1 MLTADRQ
8 RGLALIAVLW
18 GLVLLSVIAM
28 SVVTTTRTEALLA
41 RNVAENAEAKAL
53 ADAGVE
59 RAILD
64 LRGSVV
70 RGTLGAQRDDPMKPG
85 EGAAA
90 LSGGREAEAEGSPA
104 EPGYGA
110 AAALPPDGMRVDGS
124 VYSWRVRG
132 GEVLISAQDEGGKID
147 LNRSPD
153 GIIRGLFAA
162 VGVAEDEAAALTDS
176 IVDYRDTNNARRL
189 NGAEDSDYRA
199 AGRQY
204 GAKDRPF
211 ESTDELL
218 QVLGMTTEVY
228 ELVAPALT
236 VHSRRRRVNRDTAPP
251 LVLAALLGL
260 DVEEL
265 TAREAEEPAV
275 EEALS
280 SGRSLPQL
288 RPSATGLAR
297 SRIGVF
303 TIRAE
308 ARANSGAVFV
318 REAVINL
325 KGDPGHLYR
334 VLEWRRGRLRAPGGG
349 AGPEGEGG

>member
-28 SVVTTTRTEALLA
+28 SVVTNTRTEALLA
-41 RNVAENAEAKAL
+41 RNLAQNAAAKAL
-53 ADAGVE
+53 ADAGLE

-64 LRGSVV
+64 LRESEL
-70 RGTLGAQRDDPMKPG
+70 RGTLGAALDTLMELG

-90 LSGGREAEAEGSPA
+90 VSGGREAEAAGAPA
-104 EPGYGA
+104 EPEDGA
-110 AAALPPDGMRVDGS
+110 ALAIPPDGMREDGS

-147 LNRSPD
+147 LNRAPD
-153 GIIRGLFAA
+153 SIIRGLFAA
-162 VGVAEDEAAALTDS
+162 VGVAEDEAAALTDA
-176 IVDYRDTNNARRL
+176 IV
-189 NGAEDSDYRA
+189 DYRA

-260 DVEEL
+260 DAEEL
-265 TAREAEEPAV
+265 AAREADELEVEEP
-275 EEALS
+275 LS
-280 SGRSLPQL
+280 SSRSLANL
-288 RPSATGLAR
+288 LTGPIGQAR
-297 SRIGVF
+297 SRIGIY
-303 TIRAE
+303 TIRAV

-325 KGDPGHLYR
+325 EGDPGRLYR
-334 VLEWRRGRLRAPGGG
+334 VLEWRRGSLAAPGGG

>member
-1 MLTADRQ
+1 MLTAARQ
-8 RGLALIAVLW
+8 GGLALIAVLW

-41 RNVAENAEAKAL
+41 RNLAQNAAAKAL
-53 ADAGVE
+53 ADAGLE

-64 LRGSVV
+64 LRESEL
-70 RGTLGAQRDDPMKPG
+70 RGALGAALDTLMELG

-90 LSGGREAEAEGSPA
+90 VSGGREAEAAGAPA
-104 EPGYGA
+104 EPEDGA
-110 AAALPPDGMRVDGS
+110 ALAIPPDGMREDGS

-147 LNRSPD
+147 LNRAPD

-162 VGVAEDEAAALTDS
+162 VGVAEDEAAALTDA

-211 ESTDELL
+211 ESTAELL

-236 VHSRRRRVNRDTAPP
+236 VHPRRRRVNRDTAPS
-251 LVLAALLGL
+251 LVLAALLGR
-260 DVEEL
+260 D
-265 TAREAEEPAV
+265 AEQP
-275 EEALS
+275 LS
-280 SGRSLPQL
+280 SRRSLANL
-288 RPSATGLAR
+288 LTGATGLAR
-297 SRIGVF
+297 SRIAVY

-325 KGDPGHLYR
+325 EGDPGRLYR
-334 VLEWRRGRLRAPGGG
+334 VLEWRRGSLAAPGGG

>member
-41 RNVAENAEAKAL
+41 RNLAQNAAAKAL
-53 ADAGVE
+53 ADAGLE

-64 LRGSVV
+64 LRESEL
-70 RGTLGAQRDDPMKPG
+70 RGALGAALDTLMELG

-90 LSGGREAEAEGSPA
+90 VSGGREAEAAGAPA
-104 EPGYGA
+104 EPEDGA
-110 AAALPPDGMRVDGS
+110 ALAIPPDGMREDGS
-124 VYSWRVRG
+124 VYSWRVQG

-147 LNRSPD
+147 LNRAPD
-153 GIIRGLFAA
+153 SIIRGLFAA
-162 VGVAEDEAAALTDS
+162 VGVAEDEAAALTDA

-211 ESTDELL
+211 ESTAELL

-260 DVEEL
+260 DAEEL
-265 TAREAEEPAV
+265 AAREADELEVEEP
-275 EEALS
+275 LS
-280 SGRSLPQL
+280 SSRSLANLLTGPI
-288 RPSATGLAR
+288 GLAR
-297 SRIGVF
+297 SRIGIY

-325 KGDPGHLYR
+325 EGDPGRLYR
-334 VLEWRRGRLRAPGGG
+334 VLEWRRGSLAAPGGG